1 MVGRTNVRTE
11 LLFARG
17 AEAAHSTKGMKM
29 TYGQTVAA
37 RGPEIAAAEID
48 RLQRKIVAAQQVVE
62 QNSKASA
69 ILFLDEHQW
78 SQSSYAAHQKGRRT
92 EERRV
97 GKECVS
103 TCRCRRPAYH

>member
-1 MVGRTNVRTE
+1 
-11 LLFARG
+11 
-17 AEAAHSTKGMKM
+17 MKM

-48 RLQRKIVAAQQVVE
+48 RLQRKIVAAQQVVD

-78 SQSSYAAHQKGRRT
+78 DQSSYAEHQKGWENYLEKVRYESACAIKFSIDIAIHKLPVDTLITKKRN
-92 EERRV
+92 ER
-97 GKECVS
+97 E
-103 TCRCRRPAYH
+103 